1 MLNEKIDDKTTERLV
16 EILDKIG
23 LDVNWRKAV
32 IALCAQENAIRKKL
46 TMLGEKSGDQDFQKV
61 AELLQKK
68 MKEEGQEP
76 PDILLSLARSYPHIR
91 GKLVHSGYS
100 KSIDYREVESIL
112 INTSGLL
119 EILFETM
126 PKELNQYKTAQM
138 LLELEE
144 GDLKP
149 KIDELSPDER
159 KGIFIALL
167 EMYTLAD
174 DISELNEIKATLL
187 TIMKFKINEI
197 YGLIDVSIQRYES
210 VVPHS
215 LIIDLLKIVVHLP
228 SVVDY
233 LKKKGYINWIVSCFA
248 ESGSF
253 IEASERADI
262 ILKINSILTEA
273 QIQSVLMAIV
283 ENSQIYGSFGVK
295 RKLSSFVEQ
304 HWKRKQSPFDLD
316 ILERVEIVESEREH
330 ART

>member
-1 MLNEKIDDKTTERLV
+1 MLKEIIDDKSTERL
-16 EILDKIG
+16 IKALDKIG

-46 TMLGEKSGDQDFQKV
+46 KIFGEKSGDQDFQKV

-91 GKLVHSGYS
+91 GKLVHSGYL

-112 INTSGLL
+112 INTSGLI

-126 PKELNQYKTAQM
+126 PKELNQYQTAQM

-144 GDLKP
+144 GNLKP
-149 KIDELSPDER
+149 KLDELSTDER

-174 DISELNEIKATLL
+174 DISELNEIKAVLL
-187 TIMKFKINEI
+187 TIIKFKINEI
-197 YGLIDVSIQRYES
+197 YQLIDVSIQRYES

-215 LIIDLLKIVVHLP
+215 LIIDLLKKVVHLP
-228 SVVDY
+228 SVVNY
-233 LKKKGYINWIVSCFA
+233 LKKKGYTNWIVSCFV

-262 ILKINSILTEA
+262 ILKIHSILTET

-304 HWKRKQSPFDLD
+304 HWKKEKSPFDLD
-316 ILERVEIVESEREH
+316 ILERVEIVESVREH
-330 ART
+330 AHM

>member
-1 MLNEKIDDKTTERLV
+1 MLKEKIDDKTTERLI

-46 TMLGEKSGDQDFQKV
+46 KMLGAKSGDQDFQKV

-126 PKELNQYKTAQM
+126 PKELNQYKTAQI
-138 LLELEE
+138 LLELEK
-144 GDLKP
+144 GDVKP

-167 EMYTLAD
+167 EMYTLSD

-228 SVVDY
+228 SIADY

-248 ESGSF
+248 ESESF

-262 ILKINSILTEA
+262 ILKINSILTET

-295 RKLSSFVEQ
+295 RKLSSFVED
-304 HWKRKQSPFDLD
+304 HWKREQSPFDLD
-316 ILERVEIVESEREH
+316 IRERVAIVESEREH
-330 ART
+330 VLT